1 MRKILTIFFFLVSVV
16 LANSGFVKAQSGEGW
31 SLEGEVLTITSNTP
45 KLEVDKEEYPDESW
59 YDLYAEQVTTLVFE
73 DGVTSITESYIRGGL
88 FQNLAKVVI
97 GPNVETIGE
106 NVEPMGSA
114 GVFHDC
120 YHLTTVEF
128 KNPSKLKVL
137 NASTFLL

>member
-106 NVEPMGSA
+106 NVEPM
-114 GVFHDC
+114 
-120 YHLTTVEF
+120 
-128 KNPSKLKVL
+128 
-137 NASTFLL
+137 